1 MKKLLLLLLIAPVLG
16 FGQGEQRYA
25 DGTATDQDG
34 NTFEWIN
41 YGTQDWAIENAE
53 VVTYRDGTTITQV
66 TYTSVWEN
74 LTTGAWC
81 YYDNDPTKGK
91 LYNWYA
97 VKGIH
102 DNDPNTP
109 NKEFAP
115 EGWHIP
121 SYYEWDALRQYL
133 RANGYSHNG
142 NIHSNTIAKSMASI
156 TGWKEAFLE
165 GVGAGQH
172 LNNSSG
178 FNAFP
183 IGYRRGDFGDTV
195 SFIWEGIGTFFL
207 CSAGVNENDNDAW
220 YFSLFYDNL
229 YYNMTTRHKNQGS
242 SIRFVRDASTAS
254 INYYPNAVTI
264 YPNPTSSIVTLQGD
278 KRCDIEVYTLQ
289 GKKIMALTGNTI
301 DMSHLSS
308 ATYIVKALDK
318 VENEEVSYKVV
329 KN

>member
-41 YGTQDWAIENAE
+41 YGDLDWAIENAK
-53 VVTYRDGTTITQV
+53 VVTYRDGTEIPQV
-66 TYTSVWEN
+66 TDNTAWSN

-81 YYDNDPTKGK
+81 YYDNDSTKGK

-97 VKGIH
+97 VMGIH
-102 DNDPNTP
+102 DTDTNTP

-115 EGWHIP
+115 EGWRVP
-121 SYYEWDALRQYL
+121 STTDWNTLENYL
-133 RANGYSHNG
+133 IANGYNYDG
-142 NIHSNTIAKSMASI
+142 TDTGYYKIGKSMAS
-156 TGWKEAFLE
+156 TSGWNSSDNEAHIGYNQE
-165 GVGAGQH
+165 T
-172 LNNSSG
+172 NNKSG
-178 FNAFP
+178 FNALPLGSRDDNGTFENDS
-183 IGYRRGDFGDTV
+183 GVAAWFWTKRYNTSNYRWAILLKDRGDRPQT
-195 SFIWEGIGTFFL
+195 W
-207 CSAGVNENDNDAW
+207 NNDGEKG
-220 YFSLFYDNL
+220 FSV
-229 YYNMTTRHKNQGS
+229 
-242 SIRFVRDASTAS
+242 RFVRDASTAS
-254 INYYPNAVTI
+254 TDKYSNAITI
-264 YPNPTSSIVTLQGD
+264 YPNPTTSIVTLQGD
-278 KRCDIEVYTLQ
+278 KQYDIEVYTLQ
-289 GKKIMALTGNTI
+289 GKKVMALTGNTI

>member
-1 MKKLLLLLLIAPVLG
+1 MKKLFLLLLIAPVFG
-16 FGQGEQRYA
+16 FSQGEQRYA

-53 VVTYRDGTTITQV
+53 VETYRDGTEIPQV
-66 TYTSVWEN
+66 TDATEWSN

-97 VKGIH
+97 VMGIH
-102 DNDPNTP
+102 DNDENTS
-109 NKEFAP
+109 NKELAP
-115 EGWHIP
+115 EGWHVPKWMDWVKIR
-121 SYYEWDALRQYL
+121 DYL
-133 RANGYSHNG
+133 IANGYNYDQTTSENK
-142 NIHSNTIAKSMASI
+142 IAKAMASI
-156 TGWKEAFLE
+156 SEWNNSTT
-165 GVGAGQH
+165 VGAVGNEQT

-183 IGYRRGDFGDTV
+183 VGQRSPDG
-195 SFIWEGIGTFFL
+195 SFLYEGIRAAFWGFPAIEPDKKYSNILNVDIGSFNR
-207 CSAGVNENDNDAW
+207 GII
-220 YFSLFYDNL
+220 FYDG
-229 YYNMTTRHKNQGS
+229 QIGF
-242 SIRFVRDASTAS
+242 SIRFDRDASAAS
-254 INYYPNAVTI
+254 TNKYSNAITL
-264 YPNPTSSIVTLQGD
+264 YPNPTTSKITLQGD
-278 KRCDIEVYTLQ
+278 KEYDIEVYTLQ
-289 GKKIMALTGNTI
+289 GKKVMALTGNTI